1 MCLYIMNTSG
11 LPTITH
17 GSMSSGSLF
26 NEIKKEVESITSCCV
41 LEPLKPP
48 TRKNTPM
55 KTN

>member
-41 LEPLKPP
+41 LELSSH
-48 TRKNTPM
+48 
-55 KTN
+55 